1 MEEFEDF
8 FSALEEVNKT
18 VNGNRF
24 QIQEN
29 AFYGELK
36 GLKYEVKKMSRKLQE
51 ISSRFTGR
59 MQAD

>member
-1 MEEFEDF
+1 MKEFEDF
-8 FSALEEVNKT
+8 SSALEEVNKT

-36 GLKYEVKKMSRKLQE
+36 GLMYEAKRMSRKLQE